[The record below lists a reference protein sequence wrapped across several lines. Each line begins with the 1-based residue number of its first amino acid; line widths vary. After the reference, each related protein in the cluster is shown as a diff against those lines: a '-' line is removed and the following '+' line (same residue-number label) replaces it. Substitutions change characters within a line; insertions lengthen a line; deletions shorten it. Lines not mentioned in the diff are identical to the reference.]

1 MLCGNSG
8 ARPVGSGQVGL
19 GLRSAEGK
27 GFLAP
32 TYSFPV
38 WFERLTGP
46 TLESSQ
52 SDELE
57 TTVINP
63 GPGHDDPSAPP
74 ATLDS
79 SGLKALREA
88 QTGGISRRQLLGW
101 SIKGAIALWLAEL
114 TAGTIGFLWPNLA
127 GGFGGV
133 ITIGKITDAANN
145 LDVPGGP
152 PFSSG
157 APAHFPEAK
166 LFIMLVDPSKNAFV
180 PGTSADGNGTETNV
194 RTLYQACTHL
204 GCTPNFCPKNYWFEC
219 PCHGS
224 RYDRLGTKVA
234 NLGPA
239 PRSLDRF
246 WSQVAADGTL
256 TVDTGKLTLGPLPV
270 ALGQPGL
277 IPPASPTGCLS

>member
-1 MLCGNSG
+1 M
-8 ARPVGSGQVGL
+8 
-19 GLRSAEGK
+19 
-27 GFLAP
+27 
-32 TYSFPV
+32 
-38 WFERLTGP
+38 
-46 TLESSQ
+46 
-52 SDELE
+52 
-57 TTVINP
+57 
-63 GPGHDDPSAPP
+63 
-74 ATLDS
+74 
-79 SGLKALREA
+79 
-88 QTGGISRRQLLGW
+88 
-101 SIKGAIALWLAEL
+101 
-114 TAGTIGFLWPNLA
+114 
-127 GGFGGV
+127 

-246 WSQVAADGTL
+246 WSQVARGRDPHGRYRQADPRAAAGRPRPARP
-256 TVDTGKLTLGPLPV
+256 DPAGLPD
-270 ALGQPGL
+270 GL
-277 IPPASPTGCLS
+277 PFVGLVPNGFPAPAPTP